1 MAFIDYYKILGVEKS
16 ASENDIKKAYRK
28 LARKYHPDLNPDN
41 KSAHQKFQ
49 QLNEAHEVLSNPE
62 KRKKYDEFGEN
73 WKHADELKKQQ
84 QQQSQYRQNPFGS
97 GDQAWSQAYSGDFDA
112 GQFSDLFGDLFGNR
126 AGGFRNRTSQFRGQ
140 DLHAHLELSLQ
151 QAAKT
156 HQQTLNINGKKVRI
170 TVPAGVEDGQEIKL
184 PGYGGEGVNGG
195 PKGDLFIQFK
205 ILPDSQF
212 RRKGNHLYKTERID
226 LYTAVLGGEI
236 MVNTFDGQVKLN
248 VKPGTQNGTQV
259 KLNGKGFPVYKKEG
273 QFGNLFLTYEIEI
286 PSDLNSKQ
294 KELFQ
299 ELSKIK

>member
-126 AGGFRNRTSQFRGQ
+126 AGGFRNRTSQFRGE

>member
-126 AGGFRNRTSQFRGQ
+126 AGGFRNRTSQFRGE

-212 RRKGNHLYKTERID
+212 RRKGNHLYKNERID

>member
-126 AGGFRNRTSQFRGQ
+126 AGGFRNRTSQFRGE

-259 KLNGKGFPVYKKEG
+259 KLSGKGFPVYKKEG